1 MKTSGAVLLFVL
13 FAIGCSKHQDNNPA
27 GEPTAIAQ
35 DLGKD
40 SNYFSNLYGQ
50 VSSQKSVNQY
60 DFTLPSVGHL
70 IRLDGPFTIQ
80 QFASGK
86 LGVLVIYREGSA
98 QAVWVKYSLPNPWTD
113 EQIKAALGA
122 YENKWSSVSLNT
134 GVTIVGEALMRAMM
148 PAQSPAAYQSN
159 SGILAY
165 KAMVNELMVYSPAL
179 FQDLRQKV
187 ADEEQQK
194 RAVPKF

>member
-1 MKTSGAVLLFVL
+1 MKTLFAVLFLAL
-13 FAIGCSKHQDNNPA
+13 FAVGCSKPNDNSPA
-27 GEPTAIAQ
+27 GVPTVIAQ

-40 SNYFSNLYGQ
+40 SNYFTSLYGQ

-70 IRLDGPFTIQ
+70 IKLDGPFIIQ
-80 QFASGK
+80 NFDSGK
-86 LGVLVIYREGSA
+86 LGVAVVYREGSA
-98 QAVWVKYSLPNPWTD
+98 QAIWVKYNLPSPWTD

-122 YENKWSSVSLNT
+122 YENKWSSVTLNT
-134 GVTIVGEALMRAMM
+134 GVSSIGEGLMKTMM
-148 PAQSPAAYQSN
+148 PAQAPATFQSS

-165 KAMVNELMVYSPAL
+165 KTMVNELMVYAPGL
-179 FQDLRQKV
+179 NQDLRQKI

>member
-1 MKTSGAVLLFVL
+1 MKPLPAFLCLAL
-13 FAIGCSKHQDNNPA
+13 FAFGCSKPQSNIPA
-27 GEPTAIAQ
+27 DEPTVTAQ

-40 SNYFSNLYGQ
+40 ANYFSSLYGQ
-50 VSSQKSVNQY
+50 AISRKSVNQF

-70 IRLDGPFTIQ
+70 IKLDGPFTIQ
-80 QFASGK
+80 QFTSDK
-86 LGVLVIYREGSA
+86 LGVVVIYREGSA
-98 QAVWVKYSLPNPWTD
+98 QAIWVKYSLPNPWTD

-122 YENKWSSVSLNT
+122 YDNKWSAVSLNT
-134 GVTIVGEALMRAMM
+134 GVSVLGEAVMRTMM
-148 PAQSPAAYQSN
+148 PAQAPATFQSN

-165 KAMVNELMVYSPAL
+165 KTMVNELMVYSPVL
-179 FQDLRQKV
+179 FQDLRQKI